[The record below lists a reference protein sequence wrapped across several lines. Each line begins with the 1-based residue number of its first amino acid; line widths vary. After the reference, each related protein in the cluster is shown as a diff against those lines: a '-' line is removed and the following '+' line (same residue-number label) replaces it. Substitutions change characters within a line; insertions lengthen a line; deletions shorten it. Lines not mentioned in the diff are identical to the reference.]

1 MHIKGLLFGI
11 AIGDALGV
19 PVEFMSRK
27 HLQANPVTSMRAFGT
42 HHQPAGTWSDD
53 TAMSMLLV
61 EQLIEGYDVQKL
73 ADRFCHWYQ
82 YNDWT
87 PHGQIFD
94 MGVATRNAMDKIAKG
109 VSALQSGEYDD
120 YSNGNGSLMRILP
133 LAIHLQNRPIE
144 ERFRVVKEVS
154 AITHAHIRSI
164 IGCFFAVEFVIN
176 LLKEKDKCDAYYE
189 TQNLV
194 RDYLHLI
201 DVKTSEIELY
211 NRILFDDISCI
222 PQDDIYA
229 SGYVLHTLEASLWAF
244 LTTDNFKDA
253 VLKAVN
259 LGDDTDT
266 VGSVTGGF
274 AGLFYGFEQI
284 PSEWVE
290 VLAKREKIEDLTTK
304 FDGSRPFGGRLPYV
318 QNLKK

>member
-1 MHIKGLLFGI
+1 MHTKGLIFGI

-27 HLQANPVTSMRAFGT
+27 HLQVNPVIGMREYGT

-53 TAMSMLLV
+53 SAMSFLLV
-61 EQLIEGYDVQKL
+61 EQLIEGYDIEGLGQK
-73 ADRFCHWYQ
+73 FCQWYQ
-82 YNDWT
+82 YNYWT
-87 PHGQIFD
+87 PHGEIFD
-94 MGVATRNAMDKIAKG
+94 MGVSTRNAIDKIAKG
-109 VSALQSGEYDD
+109 VSALESGECDD

-133 LAIHLQNRPIE
+133 LAIYLQDKPID
-144 ERFRVVKEVS
+144 ERFCITREVS
-154 AITHAHIRSI
+154 GVTHSHIRSV
-164 IGCFFAVEFVIN
+164 IGCFFAVEFVIQ

-189 TQNLV
+189 TQNIV

-201 DVKTSEIELY
+201 DVKSSEIELY
-211 NRILFDDISCI
+211 NRILFDDISRI
-222 PQDDIYA
+222 PEQDIYA

-259 LGDDTDT
+259 LGDDADT
-266 VGSVTGGF
+266 IGAITGGM

-284 PSEWVE
+284 PEEWINQ
-290 VLAKREKIEDLTTK
+290 LARTK
-304 FDGSRPFGGRLPYV
+304 DIG
-318 QNLKK
+318 NLGCRYEL

>member
-1 MHIKGLLFGI
+1 MQTKGLIYGI
-11 AIGDALGV
+11 AIGDAMGV

-27 HLQANPVTSMRAFGT
+27 HLQANPVTCMRAYGT

-53 TAMSMLLV
+53 TSMSMLLV
-61 EQLIEGYDVQKL
+61 EQLIEGYEVQKL
-73 ADRFCHWYQ
+73 ANRFCHWYQ

-94 MGVATRNAMDKIAKG
+94 MGVSTRNAMDKLAKG
-109 VSALQSGEYDD
+109 VSALKSGEYDD

-133 LAIHLQNRPIE
+133 LAIYLQNRPIE

-154 AITHAHIRSI
+154 GITHAHIRSV

-201 DVKTSEIELY
+201 NVKTSEIELY

-222 PQDDIYA
+222 PQEDIYS

-244 LTTDNFKDA
+244 LTTDNFTDA

-259 LGDDTDT
+259 LGDDSDT
-266 VGSVTGGF
+266 VGSVTGGM
-274 AGLFYGFEQI
+274 AGLFYGYEQI
-284 PSEWVE
+284 PKEWVK
-290 VLAKREKIEDLTTK
+290 VLAKREKIEELAEQFSK
-304 FDGSRPFGGRLPYV
+304 
-318 QNLKK
+318 NI

>member
-1 MHIKGLLFGI
+1 MHTKGLLFGI
-11 AIGDALGV
+11 AIGDAMGV

-27 HLQANPVTSMRAFGT
+27 HLACNPVVGMRAFGT

-73 ADRFCHWYQ
+73 ANRFCNWYQ

-94 MGVATRNAMDKIAKG
+94 MGVATRNAMDKLCKG
-109 VSALQSGEYDD
+109 VSALQSGECDD

-133 LAIHLQNRPIE
+133 LAVHLQNRPID

-154 AITHAHIRSI
+154 GITHAHIRSVI
-164 IGCFFAVEFVIN
+164 ACFFAVEFVIS
-176 LLKEKDKCDAYYE
+176 LLRGKDKCDAYYE

-201 DVKTSEIELY
+201 NVKTSEIELY
-211 NRILFDDISCI
+211 NRILFDDISCMQEDEI
-222 PQDDIYA
+222 FS

-244 LTTDNFKDA
+244 LRTNSFEEA

-259 LGDDTDT
+259 LGDDADT
-266 VGSVTGGF
+266 IGSITGGF

-284 PSEWVE
+284 PNEWVE
-290 VLAKREKIEDLTTK
+290 VLAEREKIEKLAVR
-304 FDGSRPFGGRLPYV
+304 FDT
-318 QNLKK
+318 NI

>member
-1 MHIKGLLFGI
+1 MHIKGLLYGI
-11 AIGDALGV
+11 AIGDAMGV
-19 PVEFMSRK
+19 PVEFMSRR
-27 HLQANPVTSMRAFGT
+27 HLQANPVTCMRAFGT

-87 PHGQIFD
+87 SHGQIFD
-94 MGVATRNAMDKIAKG
+94 MGVSTRNAMDKLSKG

-133 LAIHLQNRPIE
+133 LAIHLQHRPIE
-144 ERFRVVKEVS
+144 ERFRVVREVS
-154 AITHAHIRSI
+154 GITHAHIRSM

-201 DVKTSEIELY
+201 NVKTSEIELY

-222 PQDDIYA
+222 PQEDIYS
-229 SGYVLHTLEASLWAF
+229 SGYILHTLEASLWAF

-253 VLKAVN
+253 ILKAVN
-259 LGDDTDT
+259 LGDDSDT
-266 VGSVTGGF
+266 VGSVTGGM

-284 PSEWVE
+284 PSKWVE
-290 VLAKREKIEDLTTK
+290 VLAKREKIEELCI
-304 FDGSRPFGGRLPYV
+304 RLSAKV
-318 QNLKK
+318 Q

>member
-1 MHIKGLLFGI
+1 MHTKGLLFGI
-11 AIGDALGV
+11 AIGDAMGV

-27 HLQANPVTSMRAFGT
+27 HLQANPVTCMRAFGT

-53 TAMSMLLV
+53 TSMSMLLV
-61 EQLIEGYDVQKL
+61 EQLIEGYEVQKL
-73 ADRFCHWYQ
+73 ANRFCKWYQ
-82 YNDWT
+82 YNEWT

-94 MGVATRNAMDKIAKG
+94 MGISTRNAMDKLAKD

-133 LAIHLQNRPIE
+133 LAIYLQNRPID
-144 ERFRVVKEVS
+144 ERFRVVREVS
-154 AITHAHIRSI
+154 SITHAHIRSV
-164 IGCFFAVEFVIN
+164 IGCFFIVEFVIN
-176 LLKEKDKCDAYYE
+176 LLKDKDKCDAYYE

-211 NRILFDDISCI
+211 NRILFDDISCT
-222 PQDDIYA
+222 PQEDIYS
-229 SGYVLHTLEASLWAF
+229 SGYIIHTLEASLWAF

-259 LGDDTDT
+259 LGDDSDT
-266 VGSVTGGF
+266 VGCVTGGM

-290 VLAKREKIEDLTTK
+290 VLAKRENIEELCK
-304 FDGSRPFGGRLPYV
+304 AFLAVGF
-318 QNLKK
+318 

>member
-1 MHIKGLLFGI
+1 MHTKGLLFGI
-11 AIGDALGV
+11 VIGDALGV

-27 HLQANPVTSMRAFGT
+27 HLQANPVISMRAYGT

-73 ADRFCHWYQ
+73 ANRFCHWYQ
-82 YNDWT
+82 YNQWT
-87 PHGQIFD
+87 PHGEIFD
-94 MGVATRNAMDKIAKG
+94 MGVATRNAMDKLAKG
-109 VSALQSGEYDD
+109 VPASESGECDD

-133 LAIHLQNRPIE
+133 LAIYLQNKPID
-144 ERFRVVKEVS
+144 ERFRIVKEVS
-154 AITHAHIRSI
+154 SVTHAHIRSI

-176 LLKEKDKCDAYYE
+176 LLKEKDKCDAYAE
-189 TQNLV
+189 TQNIV

-201 DVKTSEIELY
+201 NIKTSEIELY
-211 NRILFDDISCI
+211 NRILFDDISRI
-222 PQDDIYA
+222 PQEDIYS
-229 SGYVLHTLEASLWAF
+229 SGYILHTLEASLWAF

-259 LGDDTDT
+259 LGDDADT
-266 VGSVTGGF
+266 IGSVTGGL

-284 PSEWVE
+284 PTEW
-290 VLAKREKIEDLTTK
+290 IETLVKKEDIENL
-304 FDGSRPFGGRLPYV
+304 V
-318 QNLKK
+318 QRFS

>member
-1 MHIKGLLFGI
+1 MHTKGLLFGI

-27 HLQANPVTSMRAFGT
+27 HLQANPVIGMRAYGT

-73 ADRFCHWYQ
+73 ANRFCHWYQ
-82 YNDWT
+82 YNQWT
-87 PHGQIFD
+87 PHGEIFD
-94 MGVATRNAMDKIAKG
+94 MGVATRNAMDKLAKG
-109 VSALQSGEYDD
+109 VSALESGECDD

-133 LAIHLQNRPIE
+133 LAIYLQNKPID
-144 ERFRVVKEVS
+144 ERFRIVKEVS
-154 AITHAHIRSI
+154 SITHAHIRSI

-189 TQNLV
+189 AQNIV

-201 DVKTSEIELY
+201 NIKNTEIELY

-222 PQDDIYA
+222 PEQDIYS
-229 SGYVLHTLEASLWAF
+229 SGYILHTLEASLWAF

-259 LGDDTDT
+259 LGDDADT
-266 VGSVTGGF
+266 IGSVTGGL
-274 AGLFYGFEQI
+274 AGFFYGFEQI
-284 PSEWVE
+284 PAEWIETLVKKE
-290 VLAKREKIEDLTTK
+290 DIEKLAMNYKL
-304 FDGSRPFGGRLPYV
+304 
-318 QNLKK
+318 

>member
-1 MHIKGLLFGI
+1 MPKMQTKGLLYGI

-27 HLQANPVTSMRAFGT
+27 HLQANPVTSMRAYGT

-61 EQLIEGYDVQKL
+61 EQLIEGYEVQKL
-73 ADRFCHWYQ
+73 ADRFCKWYQ

-87 PHGQIFD
+87 PHGEIFD
-94 MGVATRNAMDKIAKG
+94 MGVATRNAMDKLAKG
-109 VSALQSGEYDD
+109 IPAIQSGECDD

-133 LAIHLQNRPIE
+133 LAIYLQNKPIDD
-144 ERFRVVKEVS
+144 RFRMVKEICS
-154 AITHAHIRSI
+154 ITHAHIRSI
-164 IGCFFAVEFVIN
+164 IGCFFAVEFVIS

-201 DVKTSEIELY
+201 DIKTSEIELY

-222 PQDDIYA
+222 PQEDIYS
-229 SGYVLHTLEASLWAF
+229 SGYILHTLEASLWAF

-266 VGSVTGGF
+266 IGSVTGGL
-274 AGLFYGFEQI
+274 AGLYYGFEQI

-290 VLAKREKIEDLTTK
+290 ALAKREKIEELNTK
-304 FDGSRPFGGRLPYV
+304 FG
-318 QNLKK
+318 N

>member
-1 MHIKGLLFGI
+1 MHTKGLLFGI

-27 HLQANPVTSMRAFGT
+27 HLQANPVTCMRAYGT

-73 ADRFCHWYQ
+73 ANRFCHWYQ
-82 YNDWT
+82 YNLWT
-87 PHGQIFD
+87 PHGEIFD
-94 MGVATRNAMDKIAKG
+94 MGVATRNAMDKLAKG
-109 VSALQSGEYDD
+109 VPASESGECDD

-133 LAIHLQNRPIE
+133 LAIYLQNKPIDI
-144 ERFRVVKEVS
+144 RFKIVKEVS
-154 AITHAHIRSI
+154 SITHSHIRSI

-176 LLKEKDKCDAYYE
+176 LLKEKDKCDAYAE
-189 TQNLV
+189 TQNIV

-201 DVKTSEIELY
+201 NIKTSEIELY
-211 NRILFDDISCI
+211 NRILFDDISRI
-222 PQDDIYA
+222 PQEDIYS
-229 SGYVLHTLEASLWAF
+229 SGYILHTLEASLWAF
-244 LTTDNFKDA
+244 LTTDNFRDA

-259 LGDDTDT
+259 LGDDADT
-266 VGSVTGGF
+266 IGSVTGGL

-284 PSEWVE
+284 PEEWVNTLVKKE
-290 VLAKREKIEDLTTK
+290 EIE
-304 FDGSRPFGGRLPYV
+304 
-318 QNLKK
+318 NLGVRF

>member
-1 MHIKGLLFGI
+1 MQTKGLLFGI

-53 TAMSMLLV
+53 TSMSMLLV
-61 EQLIEGYDVQKL
+61 EQLVEGYDIEGLGKK
-73 ADRFCHWYQ
+73 FCQWYQ
-82 YNDWT
+82 YNEWT
-87 PHGQIFD
+87 PHGVIFD
-94 MGVATRNAMDKIAKG
+94 MGIATRNAMDKLCKG
-109 VSALQSGEYDD
+109 VSPLQSGEYDD

-133 LAIHLQNRPIE
+133 LAFYLQDKPID
-144 ERFRVVKEVS
+144 ERFCITKEVS
-154 AITHAHIRSI
+154 GVTHSHIRSV
-164 IGCFFAVEFVIN
+164 IGCFFAVEFMIQ

-189 TQNLV
+189 TQNIV

-201 DVKTSEIELY
+201 DVKSSEIELY
-211 NRILFDDISCI
+211 NRVLFDNISCI
-222 PQDDIYA
+222 PEQDIYA

-259 LGDDTDT
+259 LGDDADT
-266 VGSVTGGF
+266 VGAISGGI

-284 PSEWVE
+284 PNDWVK
-290 VLAKREKIEDLTTK
+290 VLAKCEKIEKLADR
-304 FDGSRPFGGRLPYV
+304 FDVFI
-318 QNLKK
+318 

>member
-1 MHIKGLLFGI
+1 MHTKGLLFGI

-27 HLQANPVTSMRAFGT
+27 HLQANPVIGMRAYGT

-73 ADRFCHWYQ
+73 ANRFCHWYQ
-82 YNDWT
+82 YNQWT
-87 PHGQIFD
+87 PHGEIFD
-94 MGVATRNAMDKIAKG
+94 MGVATRNAMDKLAKG
-109 VSALQSGEYDD
+109 VSAFESGECDD

-133 LAIHLQNRPIE
+133 LAIYLQNKPIDQ
-144 ERFRVVKEVS
+144 RFRVVKEIS
-154 AITHAHIRSI
+154 SITHAHIRSI

-201 DVKTSEIELY
+201 NIRTSEIELY

-222 PQDDIYA
+222 SQDDIYS
-229 SGYVLHTLEASLWAF
+229 SGYILHTLEASLWAF

-266 VGSVTGGF
+266 IGSVTGGL

-284 PSEWVE
+284 PAEWVDTLVKNE
-290 VLAKREKIEDLTTK
+290 DIEKLAMNYKL
-304 FDGSRPFGGRLPYV
+304 
-318 QNLKK
+318 